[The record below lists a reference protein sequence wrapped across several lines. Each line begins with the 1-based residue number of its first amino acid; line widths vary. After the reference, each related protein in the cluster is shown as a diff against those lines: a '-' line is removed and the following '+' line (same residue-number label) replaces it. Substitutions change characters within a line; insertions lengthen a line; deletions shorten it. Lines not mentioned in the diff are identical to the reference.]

1 MVDPF
6 LRILTD
12 IELDFHSAFRALC
25 AFQPSMLS
33 DSRSADLDSLLER
46 MVETAKVN
54 KRDEGKAALKP
65 WLKHYAAVI
74 EQNRDAWETTEG
86 NWEDKRSAEM
96 RSVNPRFT
104 LRQWLLE
111 ETIKKLEHGEG
122 LPRRKILGDI
132 MRVSSSEDFRQGCR

>member
-1 MVDPF
+1 LSTVVDPF
-6 LRILTD
+6 LRILADT
-12 IELDFHSAFRALC
+12 ELDFHSAFRALC
-25 AFQPSMLS
+25 AFQPSMLTE
-33 DSRSADLDSLLER
+33 SRSADLDSLLER
-46 MVETAKVN
+46 IVETAKAN

-65 WLKHYAAVI
+65 WLKQYAAVV
-74 EQNRDAWETTEG
+74 EEDRDSWDTAEG

-132 MRVSSSEDFRQGCR
+132 MKVSSPDKL